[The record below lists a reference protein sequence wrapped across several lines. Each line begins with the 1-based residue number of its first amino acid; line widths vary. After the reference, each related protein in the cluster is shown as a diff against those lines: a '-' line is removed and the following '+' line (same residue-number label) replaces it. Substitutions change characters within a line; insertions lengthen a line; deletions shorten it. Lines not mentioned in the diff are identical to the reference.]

1 MFIIGGV
8 FGMMAG
14 IINTEILIIPSITS
28 SNTTYSYTIIIGALI
43 VAPFVEEII
52 KIAGIVFIK
61 TQENINIWVHDWIEL
76 ALFSA
81 LGFSVFENFLY
92 FSQFLNSNQLNN
104 ALMLLSI
111 RFLISTP
118 LHLTT
123 TSIAAYGI
131 GNYDVTHLK
140 KYLVYLLLAM
150 IIHSMFNLSM
160 VFIEGV

>member
-28 SNTTYSYTIIIGALI
+28 SNATYSYTMIIGALI

-52 KIAGIVFIK
+52 KISGIVFIK

-92 FSQFLNSNQLNN
+92 FSQWQP
-104 ALMLLSI
+104 I
-111 RFLISTP
+111 
-118 LHLTT
+118 
-123 TSIAAYGI
+123 
-131 GNYDVTHLK
+131 K
-140 KYLVYLLLAM
+140 
-150 IIHSMFNLSM
+150 
-160 VFIEGV
+160 